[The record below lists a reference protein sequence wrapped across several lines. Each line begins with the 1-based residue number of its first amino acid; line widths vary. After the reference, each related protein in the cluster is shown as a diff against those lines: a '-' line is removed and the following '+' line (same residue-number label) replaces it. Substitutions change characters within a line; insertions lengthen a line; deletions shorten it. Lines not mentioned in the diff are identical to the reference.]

1 LADALEVIEGIVE
14 LVAVAGLVRETLF
27 KAGFE
32 IFAPPGELVVILFRP
47 GHGERRRG
55 GSEGGGL
62 GGHERGAKGSV
73 YWPGDFGR
81 QAWREIFLREAPA
94 RVFLSL
100 AWVGAAGTT
109 SLYQ

>member
-1 LADALEVIEGIVE
+1 MIEGIVE
-14 LVAVAGLVRETLF
+14 LVAMPGLVRETLF
-27 KAGFE
+27 EAGFE
-32 IFAPPGELVVILFRP
+32 FVAPPGELVVILFRP

-62 GGHERGAKGSV
+62 DGHERSAKGSV

-94 RVFLSL
+94 WVFLSL
-100 AWVGAAGTT
+100 ARAGTAGTT
-109 SLYQ
+109 SLHQ